1 MHNFKEL
8 KVWKLSIE
16 LSKLIFETTKTFSN
30 EHKFG
35 LSSQLF
41 RCAVSI
47 PSNIAEGCGR
57 KSDKEL
63 KQFLSIS
70 LGSSFELETQIII
83 AKEVNL
89 ITNEQFESINN
100 RIIEVQK
107 MISGLSKSIIIK

>member
-8 KVWKLSIE
+8 KVWKLSME
-16 LSKLIFETTKTFSN
+16 LSKSIFETTRTFPS

-35 LSSQLF
+35 LASQLF

-63 KQFLSIS
+63 KQFVSTS

-83 AKEVNL
+83 AKEVEL
-89 ITNEQFESINN
+89 ITLKQFETLNDK
-100 RIIEVQK
+100 IIEIQK
-107 MISGLSKSIIIK
+107 MLSGFSKSISI

>member
-8 KVWKLSIE
+8 KVWKLSVE
-16 LSKLIFETTKTFSN
+16 FSKIVFDIIKSFPN

-35 LSSQLF
+35 IANQMF

-70 LGSSFELETQIII
+70 LGSAFELQTQIII
-83 AKEVNL
+83 AKEVEL
-89 ITNEQFESINN
+89 ITDIEYNILDLK
-100 RIIEVQK
+100 IIEIQK
-107 MISGLSKSIIIK
+107 MINGLSNSLNT

>member
-8 KVWKLSIE
+8 KVWKLSVDF
-16 LSKLIFETTKTFSN
+16 SKIVFNAIKSFPN

-35 LSSQLF
+35 IANQMF

-70 LGSSFELETQIII
+70 LGSAFELQTQIII
-83 AKEVNL
+83 AKEVEL
-89 ITNEQFESINN
+89 INDDEYDILDLKITEI
-100 RIIEVQK
+100 QK
-107 MISGLSKSIIIK
+107 MITGLSKSLNT